1 VIVPNNAVYSS
12 SMWCMVLDRLDG
24 VLPAQVAKADPG
36 CKALLIEAPLDVVA
50 QVLEHACI
58 HLLHRAPPLAAAL
71 QLAILHTSH
80 GTASYMALS
89 WPCSCPL

>member
-1 VIVPNNAVYSS
+1 
-12 SMWCMVLDRLDG
+12 
-24 VLPAQVAKADPG
+24 
-36 CKALLIEAPLDVVA
+36 
-50 QVLEHACI
+50 VLEHACI